1 MRIVLLALA
10 FVLSVTGLTAAQ
22 GLLPERKQTV
32 YTDFDFVGTDLQ
44 QLFDTTQDACA
55 RACEYDDRC
64 IGYTFNSRSNAC
76 FPKSSITDRTAF
88 DGAISVEMPQRS
100 QAAFETARTRAAE
113 LSFLRSYDL
122 SAALTQA
129 RALPARHPGSQWS
142 VEAMLGAVQAREE
155 ANDTFNAMHWMGAVT
170 AQTDA
175 AVHWTEYARLTLAL
189 NPDKNSEKRRYA
201 NEGLRAA
208 INSYLRSASASTRA
222 AALFE
227 LANALPRLGRGSDA
241 IPTLKLAASLSAEPR
256 IAEALASARAK
267 HGFRVADTEV
277 QNDLAEPRICAEFTE
292 ELAKSEDDFARFV
305 ALPDPRLAV
314 SAEGRKLCISGVAH
328 GERVAFTLRA
338 GLPAESGE
346 VLLNDTALRFYVRDR
361 AASVSFPGRSYIL
374 PLGGEAALPVETVNT
389 DEVELVLRHV
399 SDRNL
404 LRSFQEDLF
413 AKPLFRYQ
421 ERLLDGEI
429 GDEVWRGTGITGNDL
444 NETMRTRLPISE
456 AIADAPPGVY
466 VMSAKPDGT
475 EDRGA
480 TAQQW
485 FVLSDIG
492 LATAAGNDGIHV
504 YTRSLESAQPL
515 EGAQVQLVSRANRV
529 LGTATTDADGKAA
542 FSAALTAGSSGSA
555 PAMVIARQGEGDM
568 AFLSLTD
575 PAFDLSDRGV
585 AGRNAPR
592 AIDLFATTERGAY
605 RAGDTVHATALLRDA
620 NAQAIEGLPLT
631 AVLLRPDGVEYARHL
646 SSDGVAGGH
655 VFSMPIASTAP
666 RGSWTLELRSE
677 ADGDALASQS
687 LLVEDFLP
695 ERIDYDVELD
705 RESLRPGAPATTT
718 VEARYLF
725 GAPAAGLDVRGR
737 LRLSANRTLD
747 AFPGYSFGPASERF
761 SPIFRALPSVETD
774 AQGKAS
780 LPVILPETDAR
791 GLPLEARIAMEVA
804 EGSGRPVER
813 SVTRPVE
820 SATPLVGLKPRFE
833 GVVSEGTE
841 AGFDILALSPARE
854 PIQAEAG
861 WTLNR
866 LDTRYQWY
874 EQNGRWKWEPIVTR
888 SEVSSGAITLE
899 NGRGAVSEP
908 VDWGSY
914 ELVVELSDDAHVT
927 ASQEFHAGWY
937 GSGGALDTP
946 DTLELSLDAESYAV
960 GDEARLRVL
969 PRAAG
974 EAMVQ
979 VMSGSVIST
988 QMVSLSA
995 GENLIPL
1002 EVTQD
1007 WGAGAYVSVTHVT
1020 PSDTGDAFLPR
1031 RSIGLAYAKVDPGA
1045 KQLDVALEAP
1055 DVTEPRQS
1063 LTVNISAEGMKAGET
1078 AHVTLAAVDAGILG
1092 LTGFE
1097 PPSPEAHYF
1106 SQRKLGVE
1114 LRDVY
1119 GRLIDSSKGALGRLR
1134 SGGDSGAEAGL
1145 EGPPPT
1151 DDLVTFFEGPITLSQ
1166 DGTAEIAF
1174 DVPEFNGTLRVMAV
1188 AWSASGVGAAARDV
1202 IVRDPIVL
1210 SASLPNF
1217 LSPGDESVLRLE
1229 MTHTG
1234 GPTGEVGLSF
1244 DAPALLASSDLPS
1257 TVTLEEGAREVV
1269 SLPLRAGEIGDH
1281 PIRITLTTPAGD
1293 TLTKSLTLPVRRLD
1307 PPVSQTRRL
1316 TLDAGGSLTLD
1327 GALTE
1332 GFHDGSARVMATA
1345 GPIAKFDVAGLL
1357 SQLDRYPYGCT
1368 EQLTSAA
1375 MPLLYFSEVSDALG
1389 LARQGNV
1396 APRIDKAL
1404 RRILTRQT
1412 GNGSFGL
1419 WYPRSGDLW
1428 LDAYVTDFLS
1438 RARAQGFDVP
1448 ETGFASALDNLQNR
1462 TNSAPDFD
1470 KGGRGLAYALY
1481 VLAREGQTSVA
1492 DLRYYS
1498 DVKGDDFDTPLA
1510 RAQIGA
1516 ALTYHGDQLRA
1527 DAMFAKALALFE
1539 AQPDT
1544 EGNLWRSDY
1553 GTHRRDAAAVLALGQ
1568 EAGSEAVRLAALEG
1582 EITGGAR
1589 HRSTQE
1595 MVWTLLA
1602 AQGLLG
1608 NAPGLSLNGA
1618 PLDMPVLRADHAA
1631 LTAGQTFT
1639 NDSADATEITL
1650 TTSGVPLADPQPTGY
1665 GYRLERSYYTMD
1677 GTPVDTLDV
1686 AAGERLVVHLEA
1698 YSSEKNDARLI
1709 VDDPLPAGFEIDNP
1723 NLLNAGDI
1731 KALGWIKSSATE
1743 STEFRAERFIA
1754 AVNMRDGKPVELAY
1768 IVRAV
1773 SPGRF
1778 HHAPALVED
1787 MYRPAY
1793 RATTGAGEVT
1803 ISAR

>member
-10 FVLSVTGLTAAQ
+10 FVLSMTGLGAAQ
-22 GLLPERKQTV
+22 GLIPERKQTV
-32 YTDFDFVGTDLQ
+32 YTDYDFVGTDLQ
-44 QLFDTTQDACA
+44 QLFDTTREACA

-64 IGYTFNSRSNAC
+64 IGYTFNNRSNAC
-76 FPKSSITDRTAF
+76 FPKSSISDRTAYE
-88 DGAISVEMPQRS
+88 GAVSVEMPQRADEAFDRA
-100 QAAFETARTRAAE
+100 QARAAE

-122 SAALTQA
+122 SAALSQA

-142 VEAMLGAVQAREE
+142 IEAMLGAVREREE
-155 ANDTFNAMHWMGAVT
+155 ANDFFNAMRWMGTVT

-175 AVHWTEYARLTLAL
+175 AVHWTDYARLNLAL
-189 NPDKNSEKRRYA
+189 NPGKSSDKRRYA

-208 INSYLRSASASTRA
+208 INGYMRAGSAQARA

-227 LANALPRLGRGSDA
+227 MGRALPRLGRGRDS
-241 IPTLKLAASLSAEPR
+241 IPALKLAASLSAEPR
-256 IAEALASARAK
+256 IAAALAEARAK
-267 HGFRVADTEV
+267 HGFRVVNSEV
-277 QNDLAEPRICAEFTE
+277 QSDLAEPRICAELTE

-314 SAEGRKLCISGVAH
+314 SAEGRKLCITGVSH

-346 VLLNDTALRFYVRDR
+346 VLLRDTALRFYVRDR

-404 LRSFQEDLF
+404 LRAFQEDLF

-429 GDEVWRGTGITGNDL
+429 GDAVWRGTGITGNAL

-456 AIADAPPGVY
+456 AIEDAPPGLY
-466 VMSAKPDGT
+466 VMSARPAGAET
-475 EDRGA
+475 RGA

-492 LATAAGNDGIHV
+492 LSTAAGNDGVHV
-504 YTRSLESAQPL
+504 TARSLASAQPL
-515 EGAQVQLVSRANRV
+515 EGAEVQLISRANRV
-529 LGTATTDADGKAA
+529 LGTAVTGADGQAT

-555 PAMVIARQGEGDM
+555 PAMVLARNGEEDM

-585 AGRNAPR
+585 AGRNAPG

-605 RAGDTVHATALLRDA
+605 RAGDTVHATALLRDGTA
-620 NAQAIEGLPLT
+620 KAIEGLPLT

-646 SSDGVAGGH
+646 SGGGLAGGH
-655 VFSMPIASTAP
+655 VFSMPIAATAP
-666 RGSWTLELRSE
+666 RGAWTLELRSE
-677 ADGDALASQS
+677 ADGPALASQS
-687 LLVEDFLP
+687 FLVEDFLP
-695 ERIDYDVELD
+695 ERIDYEVELD
-705 RESLRPGAPATTT
+705 RDVLSPGAPATAS
-718 VEARYLF
+718 VDARYLF
-725 GAPAAGLDVRGR
+725 GAPAADLDVRGR
-737 LRLSANRTLD
+737 LRLSANRSLD

-761 SPIFRALPSVETD
+761 SPVFRSLPAGETG
-774 AQGKAS
+774 AEGKAA
-780 LPVILPETDAR
+780 LPVILPKADAR
-791 GLPLEARIAMEVA
+791 GLPLEARITLEVA

-813 SVTRPVE
+813 SITRPVE
-820 SATPLVGLKPRFE
+820 STAPLIGLKPRFE
-833 GVVSEGTE
+833 GTVSEGTE
-841 AGFDILALSPARE
+841 AGFDILALSPERA
-854 PIQAEAG
+854 PMQAEAR

-888 SEVSSGAITLE
+888 SEVRTGALTLE
-899 NGRGAVSEP
+899 GGRGTVSTP
-908 VDWGSY
+908 VDWGRY
-914 ELVVELSDDAHVT
+914 ELVMELAGGSYVT
-927 ASQEFHAGWY
+927 ASQDFTAGWY
-937 GSGGALDTP
+937 GSGGAVDTP
-946 DTLELSLDAESYAV
+946 NRLQLSLDAESYAI
-960 GDEARLRVL
+960 GDEARLRVV

-979 VMSGSVIST
+979 VMSGAVIST

-1002 EVTQD
+1002 EVTED

-1020 PSDTGDAFLPR
+1020 PTGTGDAFLPR
-1031 RSIGLAYAKVDPGA
+1031 RSIGLAYAKVDPGEKELA
-1045 KQLDVALEAP
+1045 VTLDAP
-1055 DVTEPRQS
+1055 EVIKPRQP
-1063 LTVNISAEGMKAGET
+1063 LRVTVRAEGVKAGET

-1097 PPSPEAHYF
+1097 PPSPGEHYF

-1119 GRLIDSSKGALGRLR
+1119 GRLIDSSRGALGRIR
-1134 SGGDSGAEAGL
+1134 SGGDAGADAGL
-1145 EGPPPT
+1145 QGPPPT
-1151 DDLVTFFEGPITLSQ
+1151 DDLVTFFEGPVTLSQ
-1166 DGTAEIAF
+1166 DGSAEIAF
-1174 DVPEFNGTLRVMAV
+1174 DLPEFNGTLRLMAV
-1188 AWSASGVGAAARDV
+1188 AWSASGVGSAARDV
-1202 IVRDPIVL
+1202 IVRDPVVL

-1217 LSPGDESVLRLE
+1217 LSPGDESTLRLE
-1229 MTHTG
+1229 LTHAD
-1234 GPTGEVGLSF
+1234 GPTGEVSLAV
-1244 DAPALLASSDLPS
+1244 DAPAVLAGGDLPA
-1257 TVTLEEGAREVV
+1257 TLTLGEGAREVV
-1269 SLPLRAGEIGDH
+1269 TLPLRAGAPGDH
-1281 PIRITLTTPAGD
+1281 PIEISLVTPSGAR
-1293 TLTKSLTLPVRRLD
+1293 LTKSLTLPVRRLD
-1307 PPVSQTRRL
+1307 PPVSHTRRL
-1316 TLDAGGSLTLD
+1316 ALEAGASLTLD
-1327 GALTE
+1327 SALTE

-1389 LARQGNV
+1389 LARKGDV
-1396 APRIDKAL
+1396 APRIEKAL

-1448 ETGFASALDNLQNR
+1448 ETGFASALANLQNR

-1492 DLRYYS
+1492 DLRYYA
-1498 DVKGDDFDTPLA
+1498 DVKGDAFDTPLA

-1539 AQPDT
+1539 AQPNT

-1568 EAGSEAVRLAALEG
+1568 EAGSEAVTLAALEN
-1582 EITGGAR
+1582 EITGGAQA
-1589 HRSTQE
+1589 RSTQE
-1595 MVWTLLA
+1595 MVWSLLA
-1602 AQGLLG
+1602 AHGFLA
-1608 NAPGLSLNGA
+1608 NAPGLSLNGVS
-1618 PLDMPVLRADHAA
+1618 LELPVLRADHAA
-1631 LTAGQTFT
+1631 LTEGRTLT
-1639 NDSADATEITL
+1639 NDSARQTEITL
-1650 TTSGVPLADPQPTGY
+1650 TTSGVPRADPEPTGY
-1665 GYRLERSYYTMD
+1665 GYKLERDYYRMD
-1677 GTPVDTLDV
+1677 GTPIETLDV
-1686 AAGERLVVHLEA
+1686 AAGDRLVVHLKVRAFE
-1698 YSSEKNDARLI
+1698 ENDARLI

-1731 KALGWIKSSATE
+1731 KALGWIKSSPTE

-1754 AVNMRDGKPVELAY
+1754 AVNMRGGKPIELAY

-1793 RATTGAGEVT
+1793 RATTGAGEVV